1 VIGEA
6 KQNGD
11 KIEFVFKFKD
21 ATQFHTTFSYDRDA
35 DTWQWIMDGEENGK
49 LQPFARVKLTKN

>member
-1 VIGEA
+1 M
-6 KQNGD
+6 
-11 KIEFVFKFKD
+11 VFKFSD
-21 ATQFHTTFSYDRDA
+21 TNQFHTTFLYDRNT